1 MLWSLPP
8 ACINI
13 HFVIGSS
20 FMWGKEFGVCLYIF
34 GSRAHTLWTMAK
46 ELLLP
51 SALENGAFVSKRRSS
66 LTSETVLSAGRLSHA
81 SSSNLPISLTDQ
93 VLRQNILH
101 GRTNSVRGTTSAT
114 GERCRSMRRASSRR
128 TEARPIAHDGTEDPA
143 PDTSPSHA
151 SASHD
156 DQASSDND
164 DDFVDA
170 MPRESSS
177 EVPPTGS
184 ACEAGA
190 EPVQEEIIRQHT
202 RTHDSQLLA
211 SNAKGR
217 AARMSKLTFRDV
229 TQTTDELFADIAV
242 ARKALHLFLNSRMN
256 DAYDLIEAKS
266 ENRLYYAVAY
276 AILSTIK
283 AIMTFEHQD
292 LGTAISHCKDA
303 LHIASLLRKRQSA
316 FASFGRFVRGAGP
329 SVAWVSSMTPVEKHA
344 ELVSSECTLL
354 KAVLGIAYS
363 GDLLSS
369 LTEALHLRAAYGD
382 YRSLLKYVEWAEK
395 NDANT
400 DEDFRSGVF
409 LGSGCISLILGL
421 LPSKVLKI
429 MEIFGYEG
437 SVPVGLSLLQ
447 RAAGWT
453 DSTSTTPQRTIDT
466 EGIRSPICDMTLLMY
481 HLVVSTFLPV
491 PGVDIA
497 FAEKV
502 LLYHLQRY
510 PEGVF
515 FLYFHGRLYSTQA
528 LSVKAVECFEHARD
542 VQEEYVQ
549 LKHICYWDMA
559 LCFMSLNQWSDAY
572 ECMTVLANE
581 NNWSKA
587 LYSYARAA
595 ALYQTG
601 ERGAQ
606 DEAKDIMERMPSMT
620 QRIAG
625 KSIPLEKFAARKAR
639 KMGQYGYLCL
649 PALEMAYLTHCFTTA
664 PPSVLTCCTLPMI
677 EQEIQR
683 LQQQQRPNVDDLCL
697 AHFLQG
703 VVLRNVAYPEKHV
716 KTEDKWHPVKD
727 AAARAEASLRYV
739 ATNAVQCEY
748 DHYLLYFCHY
758 ELGRL
763 YISMGR
769 TNEAIRELDLVL
781 SGKSLGDHGRKGK
794 YSMQNMCVLRS
805 NAARA
810 LLPAPPSQ

>member
-1 MLWSLPP
+1 
-8 ACINI
+8 
-13 HFVIGSS
+13 
-20 FMWGKEFGVCLYIF
+20 
-34 GSRAHTLWTMAK
+34 MAK

-66 LTSETVLSAGRLSHA
+66 LTPETVLSSGRTSSTA
-81 SSSNLPISLTDQ
+81 SNDLPISLTDQ

-101 GRTNSVRGTTSAT
+101 GRTNSVRGTSAMANEPSPLPFPPRRRRTSRYTATERPGEPAPADKVTSAMAT
-114 GERCRSMRRASSRR
+114 V
-128 TEARPIAHDGTEDPA
+128 PV
-143 PDTSPSHA
+143 
-151 SASHD
+151 D
-156 DQASSDND
+156 DRASSDND
-164 DDFVDA
+164 GDFFDA
-170 MPRESSS
+170 SPDTQTSKASTSVVPASAATASQEHLAQRE
-177 EVPPTGS
+177 TLH
-184 ACEAGA
+184 
-190 EPVQEEIIRQHT
+190 IRK
-202 RTHDSQLLA
+202 HDSQLLA

-217 AARMSKLTFRDV
+217 AGRMSKLTFPDV
-229 TQTTDELFADIAV
+229 AQSSEELLADIAV
-242 ARKALHLFLNSRMN
+242 ARKALHLFLNSRMI
-256 DAYDLIEAKS
+256 DAYQLIEAKS
-266 ENRLYYAVAY
+266 ESRLYYAVAY
-276 AILSTIK
+276 AILSSIK

-303 LHIASLLRKRQSA
+303 LHVAGLLRKKQSTL
-316 FASFGRFVRGAGP
+316 ASFGRFVRGAGP
-329 SVAWVSSMTPVEKHA
+329 SVAWVSSMTPVEQHA
-344 ELVSSECTLL
+344 ELISSECNLL

-395 NDANT
+395 NGTAT

-409 LGSGCISLILGL
+409 LGAGCISLILGL
-421 LPSKVLKI
+421 LPSRVLKI
-429 MEIFGYEG
+429 MEVFGYEG

-453 DSTSTTPQRTIDT
+453 DSSTPQRTIHT

-491 PGVDIA
+491 PGVDVG

-502 LLYHLQRY
+502 LLYHLERY
-510 PEGVF
+510 PKGVF

-528 LSVKAVECFEHARD
+528 LSNKAVECFQQARD

-559 LCFMSLNQWSDAY
+559 LCFLSLNQWADAHA
-572 ECMTVLANE
+572 CMTVLANE

-587 LYSYARAA
+587 LYTYARAA
-595 ALYQTG
+595 TLYQTG
-601 ERGAQ
+601 DPGAQ
-606 DEAKDIMERMPSMT
+606 EEAKDIMERVPSMT

-664 PPSVLTCCTLPMI
+664 PTSTLVHRSLPLV

-683 LQQQQRPNVDDLCL
+683 LQQQPHVDDLCL

-703 VVLRNVAYPEKHV
+703 VILRKIAYPENHV
-716 KTEDKWHPVKD
+716 QKEENLYPVSE
-727 AAARAEASLRYV
+727 AAARAEASFRYV

-763 YISMGR
+763 YISLGR
-769 TNEAIRELDLVL
+769 YDEAERELDLVL
-781 SGKSLGDHGRKGK
+781 SGKNLGDHGRKGK
-794 YSMQNMCVLRS
+794 YSMQNMCILRS

-810 LLPAPPSQ
+810 LLPAATK